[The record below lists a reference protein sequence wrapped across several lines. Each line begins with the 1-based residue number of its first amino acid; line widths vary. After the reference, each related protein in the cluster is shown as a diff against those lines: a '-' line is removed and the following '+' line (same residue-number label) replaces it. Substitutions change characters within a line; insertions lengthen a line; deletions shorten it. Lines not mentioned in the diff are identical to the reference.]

1 MYEIVY
7 GIVYGFGDGSVD
19 DAVAG
24 GINDMDN
31 DTAAAQ
37 CMANPGESLSCAQP
51 PALNHQHAEILV
63 VPRFRCKALNMEDGS
78 V

>member
-37 CMANPGESLSCAQP
+37 CI
-51 PALNHQHAEILV
+51 ALHCK
-63 VPRFRCKALNMEDGS
+63 PRRKPTLRSIASTRRSWWYQDS
-78 V
+78 AAKR